1 MKAKCDGGEAML
13 AAFRQLGVDYILS
26 SPGTEWAPV
35 WEAMARQ
42 TSAGLAGPQFI
53 DCWHETVAVNM
64 ATGYALV
71 TGRAQAV
78 LLHAASGLLQG
89 SLGLQGALLSGVP
102 MVVMSAE
109 SLTYGEQPGFDPGPQ
124 WIDNLSCVGGPQ
136 RLVEPLTKFA
146 TQVGSPDT
154 LYGSVIRA
162 GELAQRVP
170 RGPTYLNVPF
180 ETMLADC
187 PAPGG
192 NRTVP
197 APPRLRAMPE
207 DLEPVAA
214 ALCGAQNPLVITEA
228 AGREPETY
236 AALLAL
242 CETLALPV
250 LEPGGALYANFPRDH
265 PLHQGHDIAA
275 HKDNADLVLV
285 VRTRVPWYPARERP
299 RDATV
304 AILDETP
311 HRNYMDYQNLQADL
325 YLEGDVATSLADLLA
340 AVEAIGYDSAKIED
354 RRRRLAVAHAEHAE
368 AKQRKQNDAR
378 GKSPIDPIW
387 LCTALG
393 KVMPED
399 TIYLEEVTSHTPLL
413 RQHIPCNAPQR
424 FFTRQGGLG
433 QGLALSLGVK
443 LARPDQPVV
452 ALMGD
457 GAMLYNPVLASL
469 GAARDYGLPIMAVI
483 FNNRRYASMRGS
495 HLKVYPEGVAAR
507 EGRFYGV
514 NINAPDFVQIAESF
528 GAHGERVEDPDRLE
542 TALEVGLS
550 ATQAGKTAILD
561 VALN

>member
-1 MKAKCDGGEAML
+1 MKEKFDGGEAML

-64 ATGYALV
+64 APGYALV
-71 TGRAQAV
+71 TGRAQVV

-124 WIDNLSCVGGPQ
+124 WSDTLSCVGGPQ

-162 GELAQRVP
+162 GELAQRAP

-197 APPRLRAMPE
+197 APPRLRAMPD

-214 ALCGAQNPLVITEA
+214 AVCAAQNPLVITEA

-236 AALLAL
+236 AALLVL

-265 PLHQGHDIAA
+265 PLHQGHDIAG
-275 HKDNADLVLV
+275 HKDNADIVLV
-285 VRTRVPWYPARERP
+285 VRTRVPWYPARARP

-304 AILDETP
+304 AIMDEQP
-311 HRNYMDYQNLQADL
+311 HRA
-325 YLEGDVATSLADLLA
+325 
-340 AVEAIGYDSAKIED
+340 
-354 RRRRLAVAHAEHAE
+354 
-368 AKQRKQNDAR
+368 
-378 GKSPIDPIW
+378 
-387 LCTALG
+387 
-393 KVMPED
+393 
-399 TIYLEEVTSHTPLL
+399 
-413 RQHIPCNAPQR
+413 
-424 FFTRQGGLG
+424 
-433 QGLALSLGVK
+433 
-443 LARPDQPVV
+443 
-452 ALMGD
+452 
-457 GAMLYNPVLASL
+457 
-469 GAARDYGLPIMAVI
+469 
-483 FNNRRYASMRGS
+483 
-495 HLKVYPEGVAAR
+495 
-507 EGRFYGV
+507 
-514 NINAPDFVQIAESF
+514 
-528 GAHGERVEDPDRLE
+528 
-542 TALEVGLS
+542 
-550 ATQAGKTAILD
+550 
-561 VALN
+561 